1 MRKTKGIKEQLNFEA
16 APDKQDE
23 QLYELLFEQLEKE
36 EEEVLIKPNFSSL
49 VLAKLKRK
57 HQLEAR
63 KDNLMF
69 ALAIL
74 GVLFFSFATLK
85 VISSFGGLSTVISI
99 DMLMPIAGL
108 AVLIVT
114 FQLIDHN
121 LVKKRRI
128 KRHLG
133 I

>member
-1 MRKTKGIKEQLNFEA
+1 MRKHKGIKEQLNFESSS
-16 APDKQDE
+16 DNQDE

-36 EEEVLIKPNFSSL
+36 KEISIQPNFSGA

-57 HQLEAR
+57 HRLEAR

-69 ALAIL
+69 ALAII
-74 GVLFFSFATLK
+74 GVLFFSFTALQ
-85 VISSFGGLSTVISI
+85 VISSLGSSESFISPSMITPLLGLT
-99 DMLMPIAGL
+99 GL
-108 AVLIVT
+108 III

-121 LVKKRRI
+121 LVKKRKI

-133 I
+133 V